1 MCLRGLV
8 TGAGCELERALGV
21 AGGSVPVA
29 PELVAPRPPL
39 VRVRAEQR
47 ARPGRALVQLECACE
62 ERRRLGNVRT
72 LESDATV
79 PVEHFGAVGGVEPRR
94 LDACLTA
101 CAQLRRIAEVA
112 AVHLDPGEREAL
124 PECEGRVAANVRP

>member
-8 TGAGCELERALGV
+8 TGAGCDLERALGL

-39 VRVRAEQR
+39 VRMRAEQW
-47 ARPGRALVQLECACE
+47 ARPGRVLVQLECAGE
-62 ERRRLGNVRT
+62 ERRRLGNVRS

-79 PVEHFGAVGGVEPRR
+79 AVEHLGAVGGVEPRR
-94 LDACLTA
+94 LDDC
-101 CAQLRRIAEVA
+101 VG
-112 AVHLDPGEREAL
+112 V
-124 PECEGRVAANVRP
+124 CE